1 MATAI
6 FIFLT
11 SDGLVPGERQ
21 RPTVTLYLTDF
32 SGNNHSLGE
41 SDSYPFKTTRGQS
54 VRPRNQLDVS
64 LWYCLRPCLH
74 HTAIEKIKWILDMET
89 WYYMKDL
96 KYYSSPCFSSGSYEL
111 SCQHNPLVIN
121 VTHHSNV
128 LFHHT
133 TSVLLNF
140 SSPLVGISAVAL
152 RTSSIISPS
161 ASNNCI
167 PEHEGQNHQG
177 QRYKVPFL
185 PFFLSFCCDVLLSFS
200 YILLYI

>member
-11 SDGLVPGERQ
+11 SDGLVGEHQ
-21 RPTVTLYLTDF
+21 RPTVTVYLTDI

-41 SDSYPFKTTRGQS
+41 SDSYPFRTTRGQS
-54 VRPRNQLDVS
+54 IRPRNQLDVC

-74 HTAIEKIKWILDMET
+74 HTVIEKIKWILDMET

-161 ASNNCI
+161 ASNICI